1 MESSSKYSGVSVY
14 VRSCS
19 RAAYG
24 DVPVHSGG
32 RKHSVRHDNGYP
44 EAAYDFRNVQQSCK
58 SHGCE
63 RDRSGDGCADSHAV
77 YSGVRGSL
85 GTGFSYGDCGRQA
98 GAE

>member
-1 MESSSKYSGVSVY
+1 MGNPAVNTAV
-14 VRSCS
+14 CQCTFG
-19 RAAYG
+19 AAPAPLT
-24 DVPVHSGG
+24 VTSQSTAVGG
-32 RKHSVRHDNGYP
+32 SMPFATIMDIPKP
-44 EAAYDFRNVQQSCK
+44 PMTFVQQSCK

-85 GTGFSYGDCGRQA
+85 GAGFSYGDCGRQA